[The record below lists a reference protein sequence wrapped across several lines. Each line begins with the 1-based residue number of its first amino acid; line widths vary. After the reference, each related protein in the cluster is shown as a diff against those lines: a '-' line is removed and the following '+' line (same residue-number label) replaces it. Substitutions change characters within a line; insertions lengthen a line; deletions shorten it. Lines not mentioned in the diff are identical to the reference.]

1 MDCCSKYGY
10 DTEWIVDFIRKKDI
24 NIIKRYIKKHHLE
37 LSDIFKF
44 DKDLLTEDWKD
55 FKQKILN
62 AYHWS

>member
-44 DKDLLTEDWKD
+44 DKDLLTED
-55 FKQKILN
+55 
-62 AYHWS
+62 